1 MIEGDQFWMP
11 QSDYVVNALQT
22 DLMKTRER
30 EMILLLFSYSIL
42 LLDYFNKSCLSLCER
57 LDYFYAGS

>member
-11 QSDYVVNALQT
+11 RLDYVVNALQT
-22 DLMKTRER
+22 NLMKTRER
-30 EMILLLFSYSIL
+30 EMILILFSYSIL
-42 LLDYFNKSCLSLCER
+42 LLDYFYKSFLSLCER